1 MFYLYKT
8 ITQKRDINY
17 NMELKIR
24 EYRKGD
30 YDLIIKLWESAGLP
44 YKPKGRDSR
53 RSIEKEMERGCGTFI
68 FASVDGKE
76 VGVVLVTNDGRKGW
90 INRVAVLPGYRKK
103 GIARRLVNE
112 AERWLESKGIYIF
125 ACQIEGYN
133 DASFAAFQKMG
144 YVPFEGI
151 RYLTKRKFPEI

>member
-1 MFYLYKT
+1 
-8 ITQKRDINY
+8 
-17 NMELKIR
+17 MEIR
-24 EYRKGD
+24 YYRKGD
-30 YDLIIKLWESAGLP
+30 YDLIIKLWEAAGLP

-53 RSIEKEMERGCGTFI
+53 QSIEKEMEKGCGTFI
-68 FASVDGKE
+68 FAVVDNKE

-90 INRVAVLPGYRKK
+90 INRVAVLPEYRKK

-112 AERWLESKGIYIF
+112 AENWLESKEIYIF

-133 DASFAAFQKMG
+133 DSSFIAFQKMG
-144 YVPFEGI
+144 YIPFEGI